1 MSSNKRDRLAADEG
15 AGGPGDRFRVIV
27 TGDRAWQC
35 DELATRVVA
44 RLIERYGR
52 ERLVLIHGAATGVDS
67 AFDRAAIMARVEREP
82 HPADWKRLGKRAG
95 PVRNGEMATMGADI
109 CIAVHRFLMNSKGT
123 RDCCNQTI
131 AAGIPTWLIDSEGGE
146 PRRLTAEDPRLG

>member
-1 MSSNKRDRLAADEG
+1 MSSNKRDRLPADEG
-15 AGGPGDRFRVIV
+15 TRRPGDRFRVII

-67 AFDRAAIMARVEREP
+67 AFDRAAILARVEREP
-82 HPADWKRLGKRAG
+82 CPADWDRLGKRAG
-95 PVRNGEMATMGADI
+95 PIRNGVMVAKGADL
-109 CIAVHRFLMNSKGT
+109 CIAVHKFLMNSKGT
-123 RDCCNQTI
+123 RDCCNQAI
-131 AAGIPTWLIDSEGGE
+131 AAGIPTFLIDSDAVI
-146 PRRLTAEDPRLG
+146 PMRLRADDPRLE